1 MRMYQRKTV
10 TVRRISNGARRARKV
25 RQVRRKR
32 R

>member
-10 TVRRISNGARRARKV
+10 TVRRKANGGKKV
-25 RQVRRKR
+25 RRVKSGRKR

>member
-10 TVRRISNGARRARKV
+10 TVRRKSNETKKVRKV
-25 RQVRRKR
+25 RVRRKR